1 MKKVSVNSKAVIQD
15 LAWRV
20 RRNEEGVRA
29 FLSRA
34 GVDCAGD
41 KVQLADLQ
49 HLLKVNPDAF
59 DEMVQFLYGGMANAD
74 TAASTTTTKG
84 STFNT
89 EAANFSGALISSIVG
104 TAGSTLASIFGKTDQ
119 TNVIALQQQQAERQQ
134 RMIYVILAVV
144 AVIGVVIAVVAMRN
158 GNASQTI
165 VK

>member
-1 MKKVSVNSKAVIQD
+1 MKKVVRVNSKAVIQD

-20 RRNEEGVRA
+20 RRNEEGVKA

-34 GVDCAGD
+34 GVDCAGE

-49 HLLKVNPDAF
+49 QLQKVNPEAF
-59 DEMVQFLYGGMANAD
+59 DEMVKFLYGGKANAMD
-74 TAASTTTTKG
+74 ETT
-84 STFNT
+84 
-89 EAANFSGALISSIVG
+89 ANFTGNLISSVVG
-104 TAGSTLASIFGKTDQ
+104 TAGSTLSSIFGKTDQ
-119 TNVIALQQQQAERQQ
+119 SNVIALQQQQAERQQ

-158 GNASQTI
+158 GSASQTI